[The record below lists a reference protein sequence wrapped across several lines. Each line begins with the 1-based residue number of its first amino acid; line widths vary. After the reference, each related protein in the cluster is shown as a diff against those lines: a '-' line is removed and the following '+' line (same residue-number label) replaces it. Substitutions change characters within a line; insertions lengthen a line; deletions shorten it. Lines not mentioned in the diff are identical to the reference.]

1 MYAYTSGAGIRNAR
15 SGWHARDGERACWSS
30 SPRPSQPSGPEN
42 NERDQLCQTGETG
55 PLRPPAQ
62 PPPDTSV
69 AAGRPSG
76 APAGAVTD
84 ERAPPGNHGRATAA
98 MANYGQSQ

>member
-1 MYAYTSGAGIRNAR
+1 MAR
-15 SGWHARDGERACWSS
+15 ARRRTRLLVQLAAAV
-30 SPRPSQPSGPEN
+30 PAVRTEN